1 MGALLGTVALLWVA
15 QLNPSLTP
23 QPAPQPELP
32 KIDEKAC
39 PFEGCQFGKWTVTEP
54 VQLYSTWRPR
64 RGPVRIL
71 NKGEVVTGVTGVYI
85 TYEASEILVTA
96 PMSQYALVPG
106 DMVYG
111 YMNIGEGFFNAWFKG
126 QWVEEFDGSTIEA
139 PNGGCNRN
147 CTARL
152 LKEGRTEWWVGIR
165 AEDGVTG
172 WTKESEKFDGKDAL
186 ASAREPAPVRASSSA
201 LTAVTFSLVIHGID
215 TPGSSWP
222 ANDPDGLNIQPN
234 HPRILNRGD
243 SPCDNSV

>member
-1 MGALLGTVALLWVA
+1 MGALLGAVALLWVA
-15 QLNPSLTP
+15 QFDPRLTP
-23 QPAPQPELP
+23 QPAPQPALP

-64 RGPVRIL
+64 RGRVRIL

-85 TYEASEILVTA
+85 TYEPSEIEVTA
-96 PMSQYALVPG
+96 PMPQYGLVPG

-139 PNGGCNRN
+139 PPDGGCNRN
-147 CTARL
+147 CSGRL
-152 LKEGRTEWWVGIR
+152 LKEARVEWWVGIR
-165 AEDGVTG
+165 TEDGVTG

-186 ASAREPAPVRASSSA
+186 ASLRTPGVNRDRASLSA
-201 LTAVTFSLVIHGID
+201 RRGLAFLV
-215 TPGSSWP
+215 S
-222 ANDPDGLNIQPN
+222 A
-234 HPRILNRGD
+234 RILLAHK
-243 SPCDNSV
+243 

>member
-1 MGALLGTVALLWVA
+1 MLWLA
-15 QLNPSLTP
+15 QLDPSLTP
-23 QPAPQPELP
+23 QPAPQPALP

-39 PFEGCQFGKWTVTEP
+39 PFEGCQFGKWTVNEP

-85 TYEASEILVTA
+85 TYEPSEILVTA
-96 PMSQYALVPG
+96 SMPQYGLVPG

-126 QWVEEFDGSTIEA
+126 QWVEEFDGSTIDGA
-139 PNGGCNRN
+139 GCNRN
-147 CTARL
+147 CTARM

-172 WTKESEKFDGKDAL
+172 WTKESDKFDGKDAL
-186 ASAREPAPVRASSSA
+186 ASLREPRRIPDWASPSA
-201 LTAVTFSLVIHGID
+201 LPASAFSAA
-215 TPGSSWP
+215 PGSYFW
-222 ANDPDGLNIQPN
+222 NRN
-234 HPRILNRGD
+234 PRITLAAK
-243 SPCDNSV
+243 